1 MTQAIRNVM
10 LIGGGGLFG
19 TAVCAALQKEQTLS
33 LTILSRKCSKSISPP
48 HLKVI
53 KVDDDY
59 PVDQLVNAFKG
70 QDALVSAI
78 PGRPYTV
85 HLRMIDAA
93 IQAGVKRFIPSEYGN
108 NTCAAA
114 AELVSLYGDKARVI
128 AYLKE
133 KENTG
138 LTWTAIHGGQFFD
151 WGLESGWL
159 NYNIEEKHV
168 TIYDSGNK
176 PWSTTNMGTVATA
189 VVKVL
194 LKPDETRNKP
204 MFIASFTVSQFQVL
218 ESLERA
224 TGSKWAVTRMTS
236 EEAFEKAKKLDNKDH
251 SESLKLLILML
262 LYADDAD
269 RGANFEKDGL
279 LCNELL
285 GLPREDL
292 TDVIDRII
300 KQKRS

>member
-1 MTQAIRNVM
+1 MAQTIRNVM

-19 TAVCAALQKEQTLS
+19 TEICAALQKEQAFK
-33 LTILSRKCSKSISPP
+33 LTILSRKCSKSIFPP
-48 HLKVI
+48 HLRAVE
-53 KVDDDY
+53 VDDDY
-59 PVDQLVNAFKG
+59 PVDQLVEAFKG

-108 NTCAAA
+108 NTCTAA
-114 AELVSLYGDKARVI
+114 AELVSLYGDKAKVI
-128 AYLKE
+128 TYLKE

-138 LTWTAIHGGQFFD
+138 LTWTAIHAGQFFD

-159 NYNIEEKHV
+159 DYYLNEKRV
-168 TIYDSGNK
+168 TIYDSGDK
-176 PWSTTNMGTVATA
+176 LWSTTNIGTVAMA
-189 VVKVL
+189 VAKVL
-194 LKPDETRNKP
+194 LKPDETKNKP
-204 MFIASFTVSQFQVL
+204 MFIASFTVSQSQVL
-218 ESLERA
+218 EALEA
-224 TGSKWAVTRMTS
+224 LTGSKWAVSRMTS

-251 SESLKLLILML
+251 SEGLKLLILML

-285 GLPREDL
+285 GLPKEDL
-292 TDVIDRII
+292 IDVIERIV
-300 KQKRS
+300 KSKGS